1 MKKAPI
7 SAILE
12 TELDCL
18 YYIHVFTVEIR
29 NKTAIIEL
37 TEFDSPHWSG

>member
-18 YYIHVFTVEIR
+18 YYIHVFTVELGI
-29 NKTAIIEL
+29 KQL
-37 TEFDSPHWSG
+37 